1 MKCKHYNAWA
11 GVCRNEECP
20 SFKKSC
26 NDYEHPVTCKYSA
39 EKESRMIAALSK
51 LPKMV
56 TDDPKGNFEV
66 MLNLIYGKD
75 GWSYIRYGDE
85 DMQITDFCFKE
96 LCPKFG
102 CPEFADQTMTSE
114 EQDELLSDCVFDSC
128 PAATVYA
135 ALSGYSHLRDRL
147 RKHED
152 AMTNRV
158 LTLQEVRNAE
168 ADTFGTVMHWLEL
181 QFEPYKYEGEEITCA
196 VFAASMV
203 FEDESEDDH
212 KTDVLY
218 SSAGLPDDYLLQ
230 NEYGK
235 KWRCWLKKPTQK
247 EMEETPWGGS
257 DDE

>member
-75 GWSYIRYGDE
+75 GWSYIRHGE
-85 DMQITDFCFKE
+85 RNMPITDFCLENFCRNHGCNVDSIIKSKDQQLKDE
-96 LCPKFG
+96 YIFDCNFVG
-102 CPEFADQTMTSE
+102 CP
-114 EQDELLSDCVFDSC
+114 V
-128 PAATVYA
+128 ATVYA
-135 ALSGYSHLRDRL
+135 ALSGYGHLRDRL

-152 AMTNRV
+152 AMEVST
-158 LTLQEVRNAE
+158 QEE
-168 ADTFGTVMHWLEL
+168 
-181 QFEPYKYEGEEITCA
+181 K
-196 VFAASMV
+196 S
-203 FEDESEDDH
+203 
-212 KTDVLY
+212 
-218 SSAGLPDDYLLQ
+218 
-230 NEYGK
+230 
-235 KWRCWLKKPTQK
+235 
-247 EMEETPWGGS
+247 
-257 DDE
+257 

>member
-1 MKCKHYNAWA
+1 MRCKHYNAWA
-11 GVCRNEECP
+11 DVCRNEGCP
-20 SFKKSC
+20 SFQKSC
-26 NDYEHPVTCKYSA
+26 NDYERPVMCKYSA

-66 MLNLIYGKD
+66 MLNLVYGKD

-114 EQDELLSDCVFDSC
+114 EQDQLLSDCVFDIC
-128 PAATVYA
+128 PVATVYA

-158 LTLQEVRNAE
+158 LTLEEVRNSE
-168 ADTFGTVMHWLEL
+168 VDTFGTVMHWLEL
-181 QFEPYKYEGEEITCA
+181 QFEPYKYEDEEITCA
-196 VFAASMV
+196 VFAASM
-203 FEDESEDDH
+203 FLEDDE
-212 KTDVLY
+212 TDVLY

-230 NEYGK
+230 K
-235 KWRCWLKKPTQK
+235 
-247 EMEETPWGGS
+247 
-257 DDE
+257 

>member
-1 MKCKHYNAWA
+1 MRCKHYNAWA
-11 GVCRNEECP
+11 GVCRNEGCP
-20 SFKKSC
+20 SFQKSC
-26 NDYEHPVTCKYSA
+26 NDYERPVMCKYSA

-66 MLNLIYGKD
+66 MLNLVYGKD

-102 CPEFADQTMTSE
+102 YPEFADQTMTSE
-114 EQDELLSDCVFDSC
+114 EQDQLLSDCVFDIC
-128 PAATVYA
+128 PVATVYA

-158 LTLQEVRNAE
+158 LTLEEVRNSE
-168 ADTFGTVMHWLEL
+168 VDTFGTVMHWLEL
-181 QFEPYKYEGEEITCA
+181 QSSHTNTRTKKSHVPSLQLRCFWKMTKLMSYIRLLVCLMTTCSKMST
-196 VFAASMV
+196 VRNGAA
-203 FEDESEDDH
+203 
-212 KTDVLY
+212 
-218 SSAGLPDDYLLQ
+218 G
-230 NEYGK
+230 
-235 KWRCWLKKPTQK
+235 
-247 EMEETPWGGS
+247 
-257 DDE
+257 